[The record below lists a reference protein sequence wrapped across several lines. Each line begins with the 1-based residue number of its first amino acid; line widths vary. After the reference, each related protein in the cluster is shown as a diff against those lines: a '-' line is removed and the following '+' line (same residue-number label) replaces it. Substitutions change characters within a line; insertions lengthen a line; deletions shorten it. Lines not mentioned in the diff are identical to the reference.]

1 MVVKIA
7 HAVMDENGGKE
18 GPTEGDQTGKEI
30 TIATW
35 YAENNKGAK
44 WDYYLLCTDVRMR
57 EEAAQYIQSIAKDD
71 NFGYSQGKTKRWSGY
86 KSILKNNKVVKGAK
100 GDFDC
105 SSLVISSFIFAGLN
119 VPATGYT
126 GSMLNMLKATGKFI
140 VKTDPQSLDTDEYAT
155 RGGIYLRDGHVL
167 MVIQD
172 GDKVGQNTSPVV
184 EIPKPASDYPV
195 LSRISI
201 ENVSSWCNVRLGP
214 DTTTKIIGKAYKDE
228 SYNVIGMYEDWYMIN
243 YKGNV
248 GYVHSDY
255 ASGEE
260 PAEVNSDIVT
270 ITAAKVNVRR
280 GPATTYPIVAVV
292 YKGDTFGYLGETSAN
307 GWYKIS
313 RNGIAVYVSGALS
326 KLG

>member
-1 MVVKIA
+1 MSRVQIA
-7 HAVMDENGGKE
+7 HAVMDENGGKD
-18 GPTEGDQTGKEI
+18 GPIEGDQTGKEI

-44 WDYYLLCTDVRMR
+44 WDYYLLCTDARMR
-57 EEAAQYIQSIAKDD
+57 EEAAQYIESIAKDD

-140 VKTDPQSLDTDEYAT
+140 VKTDSQSLDTDEYAT

-172 GDKVGQNTSPVV
+172 GDKVGQNPSTVV

-201 ENVSSWCNVRLGP
+201 ENVDSWCNVRLGP

-228 SYNVIGMYEDWYMIN
+228 SYNVIGM
-243 YKGNV
+243 
-248 GYVHSDY
+248 
-255 ASGEE
+255 
-260 PAEVNSDIVT
+260 
-270 ITAAKVNVRR
+270 
-280 GPATTYPIVAVV
+280 
-292 YKGDTFGYLGETSAN
+292 
-307 GWYKIS
+307 
-313 RNGIAVYVSGALS
+313 
-326 KLG
+326 